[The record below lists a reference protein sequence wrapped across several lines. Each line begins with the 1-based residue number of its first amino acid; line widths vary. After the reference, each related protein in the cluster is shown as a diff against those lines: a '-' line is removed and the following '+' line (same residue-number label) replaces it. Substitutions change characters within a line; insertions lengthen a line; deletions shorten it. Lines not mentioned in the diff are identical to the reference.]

1 MAVDEALLEA
11 ADADG
16 IATLRCYRWS
26 TPTLSLGYF
35 QRADECRG
43 HAASLGCPMVRRASG
58 GGAIL
63 HDAELTYS
71 LALPTADRLA
81 AAARGLCDQ
90 IHAALVDAIVA
101 MGFAVR
107 VCGSSAVA
115 QNPAPNPPFLCFQR
129 HGPGDLMLEGAKI
142 AGSAQRRHRGAILQ
156 HGSVLLATSKFAP
169 ELPGLEELTGRQ
181 IDPLRLAN
189 LFRQDVCD
197 RLNLHCELPSNS
209 RPALPEEL
217 RRRAVDIAREKF
229 ATDAWTNRR

>member
-26 TPTLSLGYF
+26 KPTLSLGYF
-35 QRADECRG
+35 QRADERRG

-71 LALPTADRLA
+71 LAMPTADRLA

-107 VCGSSAVA
+107 VCGNSAVA
-115 QNPAPNPPFLCFQR
+115 QIRRQILPFLCFQR
-129 HGPGDLMLEGAKI
+129 HGPGDLMLEDAKI

-156 HGSVLLATSKFAP
+156 HGSVLLAASKFAP

-209 RPALPEEL
+209 QPALPEEL